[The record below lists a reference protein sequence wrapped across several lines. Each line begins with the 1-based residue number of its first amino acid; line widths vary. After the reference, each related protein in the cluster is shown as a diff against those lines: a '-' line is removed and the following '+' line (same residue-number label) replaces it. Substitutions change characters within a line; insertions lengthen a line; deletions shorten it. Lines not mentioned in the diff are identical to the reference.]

1 MIDFFFVFSKRLDPF
16 TVISLLIFFDLIVKS
31 NNACMFQIFFSSSKN
46 VITKNWI
53 LWINIFYFFL
63 KTSSLKKFFCW
74 DDKINPCK
82 QLHYFTDELLH
93 VAGHFLGGTPVMYVK
108 VFKVGRCVKVCY
120 GFLKV
125 VILCQILDQSRDK
138 KKIREINFHKKVFF
152 FSQDEVSAIDAS
164 TRIFTRDTY
173 YII

>member
-1 MIDFFFVFSKRLDPF
+1 MRACFKFFFLQK
-16 TVISLLIFFDLIVKS
+16 TLLQKIGFYGSIFF
-31 NNACMFQIFFSSSKN
+31 
-46 VITKNWI
+46 T
-53 LWINIFYFFL
+53 FFL

-108 VFKVGRCVKVCY
+108 VFKVGRCVVKVCY

-138 KKIREINFHKKVFF
+138 KKIREINFHKKVFSF
-152 FSQDEVSAIDAS
+152 HKTKSVQ
-164 TRIFTRDTY
+164 
-173 YII
+173 

>member
-1 MIDFFFVFSKRLDPF
+1 MHVSNFFFFFKKRYYKKLDF
-16 TVISLLIFFDLIVKS
+16 MDQYFLL
-31 NNACMFQIFFSSSKN
+31 
-46 VITKNWI
+46 
-53 LWINIFYFFL
+53 FL

-138 KKIREINFHKKVFF
+138 KKNSWNQFSQKGFF

>member
-1 MIDFFFVFSKRLDPF
+1 MHVSNFFFFKKRYYKKLDF
-16 TVISLLIFFDLIVKS
+16 MDQYFLL
-31 NNACMFQIFFSSSKN
+31 
-46 VITKNWI
+46 
-53 LWINIFYFFL
+53 FL
-63 KTSSLKKFFCW
+63 KTSSLKKFICW

-138 KKIREINFHKKVFF
+138 KNSWNQFSQKGFF

>member
-1 MIDFFFVFSKRLDPF
+1 VHVSNFFFFFKKRYYKKLDF
-16 TVISLLIFFDLIVKS
+16 MDQYFLL
-31 NNACMFQIFFSSSKN
+31 
-46 VITKNWI
+46 
-53 LWINIFYFFL
+53 FL

-173 YII
+173 

>member
-1 MIDFFFVFSKRLDPF
+1 MEEKNWLIFFSKRLDPF
-16 TVISLLIFFDLIVKS
+16 TVISLLIFLIVKS
-31 NNACMFQIFFSSSKN
+31 NNACMFQIFSSSSKN

-138 KKIREINFHKKVFF
+138 KKFVKSIFTKRFFSFHKTKSV
-152 FSQDEVSAIDAS
+152 Q
-164 TRIFTRDTY
+164 
-173 YII
+173 

>member
-1 MIDFFFVFSKRLDPF
+1 MRACFKFFFFFKKRYYKKLDF
-16 TVISLLIFFDLIVKS
+16 MDQYFLL
-31 NNACMFQIFFSSSKN
+31 
-46 VITKNWI
+46 
-53 LWINIFYFFL
+53 FL

-138 KKIREINFHKKVFF
+138 KKFVK
-152 FSQDEVSAIDAS
+152 S
-164 TRIFTRDTY
+164 IFTKRFFLFTRRSQCNRRIHENFY
-173 YII
+173 SRYLLHHIGPNHLFL

>member
-1 MIDFFFVFSKRLDPF
+1 MHVSNFFFFKKRYYKKLDF
-16 TVISLLIFFDLIVKS
+16 MDQYFLL
-31 NNACMFQIFFSSSKN
+31 
-46 VITKNWI
+46 
-53 LWINIFYFFL
+53 FL

-152 FSQDEVSAIDAS
+152 FSQDEVNAIDAS
-164 TRIFTRDTY
+164 TRIFTRDRDTY

>member
-1 MIDFFFVFSKRLDPF
+1 MHVSNFFF
-16 TVISLLIFFDLIVKS
+16 
-31 NNACMFQIFFSSSKN
+31 SSKN

-108 VFKVGRCVKVCY
+108 VFKVGSRCVLKVCY

-138 KKIREINFHKKVFF
+138 KNSWNQFSQNGFF

-164 TRIFTRDTY
+164 TRIFTRDRNTY

>member
-1 MIDFFFVFSKRLDPF
+1 MHV
-16 TVISLLIFFDLIVKS
+16 S
-31 NNACMFQIFFSSSKN
+31 NFFSSSKN